1 VIRNHFQSLQL
12 RLVMRLASVY
22 FAATAIIVG
31 VLVYRAYD
39 TADTLNDRELSLR
52 AVDLAQSLSVD
63 SGGAVR
69 LHLPPRLKAAYEVAS
84 SSDIF
89 AIRGAD
95 RQIIA
100 ASPPSFG
107 ERVVAWPAATND
119 PSYFHLKDF
128 GGGSEDYY
136 GLSIGLDSLAGPLS
150 ISVARA
156 AGADALVHSVLRDF
170 VLDIAWVIPLLMFV
184 TLAIGILAIRGVLKP
199 IREVSDMA
207 AAIGPNMTTVRL
219 PTEHIPSEITPLI
232 HAVNRALDRLDQ
244 GFAIQ
249 RQFTAN
255 AAHEL
260 RTPLAVITAALDT
273 MNRGEEVTKLK
284 ADVRRMNR
292 LVEQLLRVARLD
304 AIAIDVSGAV
314 DLNAI
319 ATSVVEAMAPWALT
333 QDRAIAFD
341 GQHQAVAVKG
351 NEHAIA
357 DAVRNLV
364 ENAVTY
370 SPPGTEV
377 KVATHPGGSVSVAD
391 QGPGISEEDRQ
402 HVFERFWRGKG
413 VKSQGAGLGLSIVM
427 ETMAMHGGNVRVDS
441 DANGGAIFTLCFP
454 PANSELCRANSE
466 MLRPRAPS

>member
-1 VIRNHFQSLQL
+1 MKRDPAPTFSQS
-12 RLVMRLASVY
+12 A
-22 FAATAIIVG
+22 
-31 VLVYRAYD
+31 
-39 TADTLNDRELSLR
+39 EP
-52 AVDLAQSLSVD
+52 
-63 SGGAVR
+63 GG
-69 LHLPPRLKAAYEVAS
+69 
-84 SSDIF
+84 
-89 AIRGAD
+89 
-95 RQIIA
+95 QIIA

-107 ERVVAWPAATND
+107 ERVVGWPAATND

-128 GGGSEDYY
+128 GAGAEDYY
-136 GLSIGLDSLAGPLS
+136 GLSIALNSLAGPLS

-156 AGADALVHSVLRDF
+156 AGADALVHSLLQDF
-170 VLDIAWVIPLLMFV
+170 VLDIAWAIPLLMLG
-184 TLAIGILAIRGVLKP
+184 TLAIGILAIRSVLKP
-199 IREVSDMA
+199 IREVSEMA

-273 MNRGEEVTKLK
+273 MNGGEEVTKLK

-314 DLNAI
+314 DLNTI

-341 GQHQAVAVKG
+341 GQDQAVAVKG

-364 ENAVTY
+364 ENAITY
-370 SPPGTEV
+370 SPPRTEV
-377 KVATHPGGSVSVAD
+377 KVATHRGGSVSVAD

-402 HVFERFWRGKG
+402 HIFERFWRGKG
-413 VKSQGAGLGLSIVM
+413 VTSQGAGSRSLNRYGDHDYARRKR
-427 ETMAMHGGNVRVDS
+427 EG
-441 DANGGAIFTLCFP
+441 
-454 PANSELCRANSE
+454 
-466 MLRPRAPS
+466 